1 MGGVEQQLAFMANQI
16 RDLSQQLEAMKRE
29 PFTPDNLESTRVS
42 LGIGWIGQ
50 DNTTVATGALIVNSK
65 EGPVKIL
72 RA

>member
-1 MGGVEQQLAFMANQI
+1 MGTEQQIALMANQI
-16 RDLSQQLEAMKRE
+16 RELSQQLEAMKRE

-50 DNTTVATGALIVNSK
+50 DSTTAATGTIIVNSK
-65 EGPVKIL
+65 EGPIKIL